1 MESYGPVYEIQSSD
15 QELARRF
22 RADPFAPP
30 GPEMMRLLN
39 RLRWQPLAGKH
50 VIVCTKRHQEWV
62 LGRLGAGRGDPVT
75 LLSET
80 VFTNRADAEWAVF
93 KLRWQAATATDID
106 LGLD

>member
-1 MESYGPVYEIQSSD
+1 
-15 QELARRF
+15 
-22 RADPFAPP
+22 
-30 GPEMMRLLN
+30 MMRLLN

-50 VIVCTKRHQEWV
+50 VIVCTERHREWV
-62 LGRLGAGRGDPVT
+62 LGRLGAARGDPVT

-93 KLRWQAATATDID
+93 KLRWKAATDID

>member
-15 QELARRF
+15 QELAQRF

-50 VIVCTKRHQEWV
+50 VIVCTERHRMNGCWGGW
-62 LGRLGAGRGDPVT
+62 GRV
-75 LLSET
+75 
-80 VFTNRADAEWAVF
+80 
-93 KLRWQAATATDID
+93 AATR
-106 LGLD
+106 

>member
-1 MESYGPVYEIQSSD
+1 M
-15 QELARRF
+15 
-22 RADPFAPP
+22 
-30 GPEMMRLLN
+30 
-39 RLRWQPLAGKH
+39 
-50 VIVCTKRHQEWV
+50 

-93 KLRWQAATATDID
+93 KLRWQAATDID